1 MRFYIFYWVSGVIEL
16 ARVMEDMRRAA
27 GPEGGGG
34 YLKSGSL
41 SGGPPAGAV

>member
-1 MRFYIFYWVSGVIEL
+1 MRFFIFYWVSGVIEL

-34 YLKSGSL
+34 VFEVG
-41 SGGPPAGAV
+41 